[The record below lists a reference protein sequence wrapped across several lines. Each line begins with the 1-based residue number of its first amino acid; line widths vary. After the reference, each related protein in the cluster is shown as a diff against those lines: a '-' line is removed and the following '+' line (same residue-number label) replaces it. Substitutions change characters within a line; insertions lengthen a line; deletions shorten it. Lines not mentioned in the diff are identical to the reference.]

1 MKLTTKQFAAISK
14 ALSDPIRLRILD
26 LVQAGYD
33 QLSASPPV
41 TCCTGGVCVCDIQD
55 ALGMAQSKVSYH
67 LKDLKQ
73 AELLH
78 ETKQG
83 KWNFYSIN
91 RSTLEAFQKTID
103 ERYMKTE

>member
-1 MKLTTKQFAAISK
+1 
-14 ALSDPIRLRILD
+14 
-26 LVQAGYD
+26 
-33 QLSASPPV
+33 
-41 TCCTGGVCVCDIQD
+41 
-55 ALGMAQSKVSYH
+55 MAQSKVSYH

-91 RSTLEAFQKTID
+91 RSTLEAFQKTIE